1 MNMTDKDLAAFGERL
16 YAAMINTPLSTIEIG
31 GLAAAF
37 RQRTPWPRL
46 GPSLKVALFR
56 IAAKMGQSAP
66 PEAPSDGP
74 KAPEAGSAGA
84 PPDEAVSPESSV
96 EEPDSSDGP
105 PAAQDTTAHID
116 EVE

>member
-1 MNMTDKDLAAFGERL
+1 MTDKNLAAFGERL

-37 RQRTPWPRL
+37 RTRTPWSRL

-56 IAAKMGQSAP
+56 IAAKMGDSAP
-66 PEAPSDGP
+66 PETSSDGP
-74 KAPEAGSAGA
+74 KTLEPAAG
-84 PPDEAVSPESSV
+84 PTPDEAESVDRPS
-96 EEPDSSDGP
+96 EEPDSNDGP
-105 PAAQDTTAHID
+105 PAPRDATAQID

>member
-1 MNMTDKDLAAFGERL
+1 MTDKNLAAFGERL

-37 RQRTPWPRL
+37 RTRTPWSRL

-56 IAAKMGQSAP
+56 IAAKMDYSAP
-66 PEAPSDGP
+66 QENASDGP
-74 KAPEAGSAGA
+74 KTAEAGDTG
-84 PPDEAVSPESSV
+84 PTPDETESSDCPAK
-96 EEPDSSDGP
+96 EQDSSDGP
-105 PAAQDTTAHID
+105 LAARDASPQID